1 MENRI
6 CIDWILLGDG
16 KWSVD
21 LDIGF
26 IVAVVFLLVWML
38 VIPIE
43 VRQQARCI
51 RSENSNI
58 GVW

>member
-1 MENRI
+1 MN
-6 CIDWILLGDG
+6 ILDITRRWGIECC
-16 KWSVD
+16 

-38 VIPIE
+38 VIPRDIE
-43 VRQQARCI
+43 VRQQARCV
-51 RSENSNI
+51 RSENSTI